1 MDDKEIPIA
10 EFTRRGDRMR
20 AALRER
26 RLDAAIVTRPENVY
40 YLSNFRASSI
50 AAWTARFHALVVPA
64 LAPPRLLAR
73 ALEAGS
79 AAMQWTD
86 DPMLWADHEDP
97 YARVAAALL
106 GSREAPGALRVGVEN
121 GRLTVSQLDDLV
133 RVLPGAEF
141 VDITGCVE
149 QLAAELSEPEVDCM
163 RRAAAV
169 TELGMR
175 TALGLIEVGG
185 YPYEV
190 VGAAHQAM
198 YAAGQTDFEKSFV
211 AVWSGPRGGMM
222 HDTRTTQPFAPGDIA
237 TVEIMG
243 VDRHYKACAQ
253 TSVLLPSDTGPAP
266 EVLEARRLVAAMH
279 DAARAVVRA
288 GVTAGAVFDAANA
301 IYRESL
307 GEDYFRRVGGSLG
320 LTMFALD
327 LVRGSE
333 VVLPAGTPLLV
344 QTLVTEPVLLT
355 CASTMIVTE
364 AGFEQLTSSV
374 V

>member
-1 MDDKEIPIA
+1 MSDNEIPIV
-10 EFTRRGDRMR
+10 EFTRRGDLMR
-20 AALRER
+20 AALRAR

-50 AAWTARFHALVVPA
+50 AAWTARFHALVFPVE
-64 LAPPRLLAR
+64 APPRLLAR
-73 ALEAGS
+73 ALEAES
-79 AAMQWTD
+79 AAMQWTA

-97 YARVAAALL
+97 YPRVAAAAL
-106 GSREAPGALRVGVEN
+106 GSRQTHGAPRVGVEK
-121 GRLTVSQLDDLV
+121 GTLTVSQLDDLV

-141 VDITGCVE
+141 VDITGCIE
-149 QLAAELSEPEVDCM
+149 QLAAELSAAEVDCM

-169 TELGMR
+169 TELGMS
-175 TALGLIEVGG
+175 TALDHIEVGR
-185 YPYEV
+185 YPYDV

-222 HDTRTTQPFAPGDIA
+222 HDTRTTRPFAPGDIA

-253 TSVLLPSDTGPAP
+253 TSVVLQSETGPAP
-266 EVLEARRLVAAMH
+266 EVLEARRLVVAMH

-301 IYRESL
+301 IYRESF
-307 GEDYFRRVGGSLG
+307 GQDYFRRVGGSLG

-327 LVRGSE
+327 LVKESDA
-333 VVLPAGTPLLV
+333 VLLAGTPLLV
-344 QTLVTEPVLLT
+344 QTLVTKPVLLT

-364 AGFEQLTSSV
+364 AGFEQLTSPAA
-374 V
+374 